1 MSFCAKCN
9 GEVPDGVLCSQC
21 SALLHFG
28 CSGLSET
35 TYRKMTSEK
44 RDNWRCIGCRHTNSQ
59 NVPNLADVLK
69 ELKEFRSDFDAMK
82 SDVSG
87 MKLTIQELAT
97 HWKDVNTRLEVM
109 EGRLE
114 SMELVASQI
123 SVLQEDL
130 GVANN
135 TIKELR
141 NINTQL
147 KKDNDDRDQYARLNN
162 LEISGVP
169 FHKGENLDSDF
180 NVTYADWYYDA
191 DSSSMVMRVNNNSLV
206 QLTADFAKK
215 KENFIQG
222 GNAMEIL

>member
-1 MSFCAKCN
+1 
-9 GEVPDGVLCSQC
+9 
-21 SALLHFG
+21 
-28 CSGLSET
+28 
-35 TYRKMTSEK
+35 
-44 RDNWRCIGCRHTNSQ
+44 
-59 NVPNLADVLK
+59 
-69 ELKEFRSDFDAMK
+69 MK

-114 SMELVASQI
+114 SMELVTSQI

-147 KKDNDDRDQYARLNN
+147 KKTMMIETNM
-162 LEISGVP
+162 
-169 FHKGENLDSDF
+169 LD
-180 NVTYADWYYDA
+180 
-191 DSSSMVMRVNNNSLV
+191 
-206 QLTADFAKK
+206 
-215 KENFIQG
+215 
-222 GNAMEIL
+222 